1 MPGAYLLVVLASWAS
16 GTPVSGT
23 SVFPAMEGSRPVL
36 VEIQALTVRL
46 ASGATPRRAAVG
58 WDSGRLAMI
67 LAVLE
72 ARCGMSFA
80 TAEVYLNVAGG
91 YRLSD
96 PAADLAVAA
105 ALVSAM
111 SERPVPSECV
121 VLGEIAL
128 SGKEPPRSCRIQ
140 VSGAGT
146 LGHGNG
152 SAQFEITPDGEG
164 ASRLTFKGAGEI
176 GGLVAG
182 VGQRILSSVSKHL
195 VGRFFTALRKEC
207 ETPVEGAAE

>member
-1 MPGAYLLVVLASWAS
+1 M
-16 GTPVSGT
+16 
-23 SVFPAMEGSRPVL
+23 FPAIEGSRPVL

-96 PAADLAVAA
+96 PGADLAVAA

-128 SGKEPPRSCRIQ
+128 SGEIRPVAHAGLRLKESAKLGFERAWVPA
-140 VSGAGT
+140 GAEASDAIALTRFRTIGELVDLM
-146 LGHGNG
+146 LG
-152 SAQFEITPDGEG
+152 
-164 ASRLTFKGAGEI
+164 R
-176 GGLVAG
+176 
-182 VGQRILSSVSKHL
+182 
-195 VGRFFTALRKEC
+195 
-207 ETPVEGAAE
+207 

>member
-1 MPGAYLLVVLASWAS
+1 
-16 GTPVSGT
+16 
-23 SVFPAMEGSRPVL
+23 VFPAIEGTRPVL
-36 VEIQALTVRL
+36 VEIQALVVRL

-105 ALVSAM
+105 ALVSAL
-111 SERPVPSECV
+111 SERPVPDECV
-121 VLGEIAL
+121 ILGEIAL
-128 SGKEPPRSCRIQ
+128 SGEIRAVAHAGLRLKE
-140 VSGAGT
+140 AAK
-146 LGHGNG
+146 LG
-152 SAQFEITPDGEG
+152 FERAWAP
-164 ASRLTFKGAGEI
+164 KGLKG
-176 GGLVAG
+176 
-182 VGQRILSSVSKHL
+182 
-195 VGRFFTALRKEC
+195 
-207 ETPVEGAAE
+207 VEGIAVGEFGNLRALVDQILGR